1 MVSDGNS
8 VEKSFR
14 IKQDDKFF
22 SRLMSKETSMAN
34 SSSRVFYYGESSV
47 AAVPFVWEELPGTP
61 KHSLSETSLLPPL
74 TPPPSYY
81 SKSNHN
87 RRRIIRRNSSLS
99 KSHNMFSCIFPIRF
113 VEKSKKKTHIL
124 TSSSSS
130 LSSPSSSPSSSS
142 SSSSSSSWS
151 LVYPSTSNSSCS
163 IKDQGSLSFSE
174 YSRSNNDEDD
184 GSFSK
189 HKGSK
194 GFIRG
199 CYLFRRSIN

>member
-47 AAVPFVWEELPGTP
+47 AAVPFVWEEQP
-61 KHSLSETSLLPPL
+61 
-74 TPPPSYY
+74 
-81 SKSNHN
+81 
-87 RRRIIRRNSSLS
+87 
-99 KSHNMFSCIFPIRF
+99 
-113 VEKSKKKTHIL
+113 
-124 TSSSSS
+124 
-130 LSSPSSSPSSSS
+130 
-142 SSSSSSSWS
+142 
-151 LVYPSTSNSSCS
+151 
-163 IKDQGSLSFSE
+163 DQGSLSFSE